1 MEHELDKLYDEWY
14 EVILEVPVLMNQPTE
29 KSTFLV
35 NDVSTVRIVI
45 TFYIGEFCISK
56 ISEYWKWFRTSRGI
70 WWYKSFWYK
79 IFSTFSTICWEEEK
93 LQFLLLVLKRGY
105 SHTGLQASHV
115 SMLSMSCAKWSTQFG
130 LALDSRILSWPFVTT
145 LWSHF
150 CYRTMHSYLKRVPW
164 RSLWSHFVEWI
175 RK

>member
-56 ISEYWKWFRTSRGI
+56 ISEYWK
-70 WWYKSFWYK
+70 
-79 IFSTFSTICWEEEK
+79 
-93 LQFLLLVLKRGY
+93 
-105 SHTGLQASHV
+105 
-115 SMLSMSCAKWSTQFG
+115 
-130 LALDSRILSWPFVTT
+130 
-145 LWSHF
+145 
-150 CYRTMHSYLKRVPW
+150 
-164 RSLWSHFVEWI
+164 
-175 RK
+175 